1 MKLTSLIIAMSIAG
15 AHAGA
20 RTDLEATLDP
30 MSKPVDCFDL
40 LANGVEFNRN
50 GVIRRAVRVDTAN
63 EQRNCV
69 EFDFEPFNRFGIIYC
84 TADIFG
90 IGPTRLYD
98 ADHPNIGGKTID
110 EYVAGLC
117 TDYSLDGEDG
127 GWPVPL
133 YSSNPC
139 AGSEPESINNDAENF
154 KAGYYARTGF
164 RITRAFE
171 GLQSPGDNVTNAVIA
186 ERRNVL
192 NVHGIHTFEFAKTIT
207 NGVIT
212 EFSGQIV
219 AVAKEEA
226 LTGTTGTIPIVG
238 GTGKYLGAQGYI
250 SYENFRNAAS
260 NNKFKI
266 CLLK

>member
-1 MKLTSLIIAMSIAG
+1 MFHLI
-15 AHAGA
+15 
-20 RTDLEATLDP
+20 RW
-30 MSKPVDCFDL
+30 F
-40 LANGVEFNRN
+40 
-50 GVIRRAVRVDTAN
+50 
-63 EQRNCV
+63 Q
-69 EFDFEPFNRFGIIYC
+69 
-84 TADIFG
+84 ADIFG

-133 YSSNPC
+133 FSPNPC

-171 GLQSPGDNVTNAVIA
+171 GLQSPGDNVTNAVLA
-186 ERRNVL
+186 EPRNRL

-212 EFSGQIV
+212 ELSGQIV

-250 SYENFRNAAS
+250 SYENFRTAAA

-266 CLLK
+266 CLLKQEMNWSRSRKLVRDE